1 MDKNTREIYEK
12 YGYKYDVYSHKLTGS
27 NSIQDAL
34 DGEWFSNLHNEI
46 IKDIFSQ
53 CSLHCKENVIST
65 ITTELNTNIT
75 K

>member
-1 MDKNTREIYEK
+1 MMFKAISYMVVK
-12 YGYKYDVYSHKLTGS
+12 QSHKLHGN

-65 ITTELNTNIT
+65 ISTELNTNIT
-75 K
+75 R